1 MIKTKKRIYL
11 IAIIF
16 IILIIITTIFIS
28 NKVNGKNESKEGT
41 INGNTALLDNEKALN
56 EIENALKDKSDKTIL
71 IVGKN
76 KISEKEIALIDL
88 QINNQYINSNGETKN
103 AIDEAIRQYTILQNA
118 EQINIFLTDEEVK
131 EIETNVNEYTNAN
144 EKEMQNILETFNMTY
159 DQFINFYI
167 DRTKKLEIISKWEAN
182 IIDKINNGEIQIE
195 SEDFTNK
202 YTEYKACED
211 ISRKTSL
218 LLELLKIYEEY
229 LTNQSSIEY
238 LN

>member
-167 DRTKKLEIISKWEAN
+167 DRTKKL
-182 IIDKINNGEIQIE
+182 
-195 SEDFTNK
+195 
-202 YTEYKACED
+202 
-211 ISRKTSL
+211 
-218 LLELLKIYEEY
+218 
-229 LTNQSSIEY
+229 
-238 LN
+238 